1 MHFPA
6 LLADERLTQLQRSTA
21 TSQYSGSSEA
31 THNSPI
37 QISCMV
43 LIILGI
49 VAKAAFAVESLDW
62 LDCKYYS
69 LCFDGNLVFSTT
81 TDYVCSS
88 LNSGPGSPG
97 ISMALVRTEGNM
109 RYSYDYGYGLVLVPG

>member
-6 LLADERLTQLQRSTA
+6 LLADERLTQLQHSTA
-21 TSQYSGSSEA
+21 GSQYSGSSEA

-37 QISCMV
+37 QISCIV

-62 LDCKYYS
+62 LDY
-69 LCFDGNLVFSTT
+69 LEGLDIG
-81 TDYVCSS
+81 
-88 LNSGPGSPG
+88 
-97 ISMALVRTEGNM
+97 MALMRAEGNM
-109 RYSYDYGYGLVLVPG
+109 EYSYDHGCGLVLVLG

>member
-6 LLADERLTQLQRSTA
+6 LLADERLTQLQHSTA

-37 QISCMV
+37 QISCIV

-62 LDCKYYS
+62 LDCEYYP
-69 LCFDGNLVFSTT
+69 LRFDGNLVFSKATN
-81 TDYVCSS
+81 YICSFMS
-88 LNSGPGSPG
+88 LDLGGLNIG
-97 ISMALVRTEGNM
+97 MALMRAEGNM
-109 RYSYDYGYGLVLVPG
+109 EYSYDHGYGLV

>member
-6 LLADERLTQLQRSTA
+6 LLANERLTQLQHSTS

-37 QISCMV
+37 QISCIV

-49 VAKAAFAVESLDW
+49 VAKAAFAVLKVWTGLDYTILCVLTGIW
-62 LDCKYYS
+62 YS
-69 LCFDGNLVFSTT
+69 RRRPTT
-81 TDYVCSS
+81 YV
-88 LNSGPGSPG
+88 
-97 ISMALVRTEGNM
+97 
-109 RYSYDYGYGLVLVPG
+109 VL

>member
-21 TSQYSGSSEA
+21 TAQYSGSSEA

-37 QISCMV
+37 QISCIV

-62 LDCKYYS
+62 LDY
-69 LCFDGNLVFSTT
+69 GNLVFSTT
-81 TDYVCSS
+81 TDYICSS
-88 LNSGPGSPG
+88 LNSGLGSLD
-97 ISMALVRTEGNM
+97 INMALVPTEGNM

>member
-62 LDCKYYS
+62 LDYTILCVLTGIWYS
-69 LCFDGNLVFSTT
+69 RRRPTT
-81 TDYVCSS
+81 YV
-88 LNSGPGSPG
+88 
-97 ISMALVRTEGNM
+97 
-109 RYSYDYGYGLVLVPG
+109 VL

>member
-62 LDCKYYS
+62 LDCKFVIFI
-69 LCFDGNLVFSTT
+69 CLV
-81 TDYVCSS
+81 
-88 LNSGPGSPG
+88 
-97 ISMALVRTEGNM
+97 I
-109 RYSYDYGYGLVLVPG
+109 

>member
-6 LLADERLTQLQRSTA
+6 LLANERLTQLQHSTS

-31 THNSPI
+31 THDSPI
-37 QISCMV
+37 QISCIV

-62 LDCKYYS
+62 LDY
-69 LCFDGNLVFSTT
+69 LGG
-81 TDYVCSS
+81 
-88 LNSGPGSPG
+88 LN
-97 ISMALVRTEGNM
+97 IVMALMRAEGNM
-109 RYSYDYGYGLVLVPG
+109 QCSYDYGCGLVLVIG

>member
-37 QISCMV
+37 QISCML

-49 VAKAAFAVESLDW
+49 AAKAAFAVESLDW
-62 LDCKYYS
+62 LDCKFVIFIC
-69 LCFDGNLVFSTT
+69 LVTCIFD
-81 TDYVCSS
+81 
-88 LNSGPGSPG
+88 
-97 ISMALVRTEGNM
+97 
-109 RYSYDYGYGLVLVPG
+109 